1 MNVFGCYRLE
11 FSWGNVAWGE
21 EEDDEVEMR
30 EETEVEEEEN
40 GIVRKSWWKY
50 AFTNTKWPQ
59 IAWKSYL
66 RVIYE
71 LSQTSVLSCVCLM
84 A

>member
-11 FSWGNVAWGE
+11 FSWGNVVWGE

-40 GIVRKSWWKY
+40 DIVRKSWWKY